1 MTEAAATSHD
11 EALADDQYSLTKILT
26 IWAVVAVPMPILGF
40 LVAPA
45 FAEVGTVQHVFVFW
59 YLMIAGMIWQFIVSM
74 IILGREG
81 SLRSWSTL
89 RKRIWLQAPR
99 DPKTGEARWRLLW
112 WLIPAFLFYAAIELT
127 PVGPFLGG
135 LILYPLPFVA
145 NLPEMDLQILV
156 APQFVGEWWIL
167 GVTVISCIFNYALGE
182 ELLFRGVLLPKM
194 RGAFGKWDWVAN
206 AVLFAFYHMHVPTR
220 ILFTVVGGLAW
231 ALPSRHFRSIWFAL
245 ILHGIEGVFM
255 LSIVFMLVSGMM
267 F

>member
-1 MTEAAATSHD
+1 MDEAAVITH
-11 EALADDQYSLTKILT
+11 ENALDDDQYSLTKILT
-26 IWAVVAVPMPILGF
+26 IWAIVAVPMPVLGF
-40 LVAPA
+40 IVAPI

-59 YLMIAGMIWQFIVSM
+59 YLMIAGMIWQFVVSM
-74 IILGREG
+74 IVLGREG
-81 SLRSWSTL
+81 SLQSWTTF

-99 DPKTGEARWRLLW
+99 DPKTGAGSWRLLW
-112 WLIPAFLFYAAIELT
+112 WLIPAFLFYAAVELS
-127 PVGPFLGG
+127 PVGSFLGN
-135 LILYPLPFVA
+135 LILDPFPFVA
-145 NLPEMDLQILV
+145 HLPEMNLQVLV
-156 APQFVGEWWIL
+156 DPQFVGEWWIL

-220 ILFTVVGGLAW
+220 ILFTVIGGLAW

-245 ILHGIEGVFM
+245 ILHGLEGIFM
-255 LSIVFMLVSGMM
+255 LVIVFMLVSGLM